1 MAVIV
6 SRLFVMITISSLQHR
21 SLNIC
26 VELTSAGETMGAAK
40 GTIDVRHA
48 HELSYDD
55 FVRSYMAPNIPVV
68 IRVRSTLPSA

>member
-1 MAVIV
+1 
-6 SRLFVMITISSLQHR
+6 
-21 SLNIC
+21 
-26 VELTSAGETMGAAK
+26 MGAAK

>member
-1 MAVIV
+1 MAGIAPP
-6 SRLFVMITISSLQHR
+6 LCIIITISSLQHT